1 MSPPASLRRP
11 AALKT
16 GSGAPEKAAKRA
28 YRGER
33 REEQKRLTH
42 GRVLEAALELFA
54 ERGFEAASL
63 RDIGAKA
70 GVSHAVI
77 RLHFGNKAQLWQQTV
92 DFLFRRMQSEM
103 RPMPGDPDYAEGTA
117 GLELFVRRYVAYCA
131 RHPEHARLMLMES
144 MHDSEQLRYAVDEH
158 IRPAHQFLER
168 MLKAAVADGFPLDL
182 PPAHMTYIL
191 AAASQSVFAL
201 AHEARR
207 IYGVDVLGDDFVAHH
222 ADAVVRLLFR
232 Q

>member
-1 MSPPASLRRP
+1 MNQLSPAKRQTASVPGPR
-11 AALKT
+11 KQ
-16 GSGAPEKAAKRA
+16 AAKRS

-33 REEQKRLTH
+33 REEQKRLTQAKI
-42 GRVLEAALELFA
+42 LESALDHFA

-63 RDIGAKA
+63 RDIAA
-70 GVSHAVI
+70 QAQVSHAVI
-77 RLHFGNKAQLWQQTV
+77 RLHFGSKAQLWQHAL
-92 DFLFRRMQSEM
+92 DYLFLRMQSEL
-103 RPMPGDPDYAEGTA
+103 RPKKGDPDYAEGAA

-144 MHDSEQLRYAVDEH
+144 MHDSEQLRYAVDQH
-158 IRPAHQFLER
+158 VRPAHRFLEK
-168 MLKAAVADGFPLDL
+168 MLQAAVSDGFPLDV

-207 IYGVDVLGDDFVAHH
+207 IYGVDVLAEEFVSRH

-232 Q
+232 R

>member
-1 MSPPASLRRP
+1 MSPPASLRRSP
-11 AALKT
+11 AV
-16 GSGAPEKAAKRA
+16 EAAGGEPKKISKRA

-33 REEQKRLTH
+33 REEQKRLTQA
-42 GRVLEAALELFA
+42 RVLESALELFA
-54 ERGFEAASL
+54 QRGFDAASL
-63 RDIGAKA
+63 RDIAARA
-70 GVSHAVI
+70 GVTHAVI
-77 RLHFGNKAQLWQQTV
+77 RLHFGNKAQLWQQAV

-103 RPMPGDPDYAEGTA
+103 RPKPGEPDYTDGTA

-168 MLKAAVADGFPLDL
+168 MLKAAVADGFPLDV
-182 PPAHMTYIL
+182 PAAHMTYIL
-191 AAASQSVFAL
+191 AAASQSIFAL

>member
-1 MSPPASLRRP
+1 MSPSASLRRP
-11 AALKT
+11 AAPDAA
-16 GSGAPEKAAKRA
+16 GGVPEKAAKRT

-63 RDIGAKA
+63 RDIATKA

-103 RPMPGDPDYAEGTA
+103 RPMPGDPDYAEGAA

-158 IRPAHQFLER
+158 IPVSYTHLTLPTKLE
-168 MLKAAVADGFPLDL
+168 V
-182 PPAHMTYIL
+182 
-191 AAASQSVFAL
+191 
-201 AHEARR
+201 
-207 IYGVDVLGDDFVAHH
+207 
-222 ADAVVRLLFR
+222 
-232 Q
+232 

>member
-1 MSPPASLRRP
+1 MSPPASVRRSP
-11 AALKT
+11 ALEAT
-16 GSGAPEKAAKRA
+16 SGEPKGISKRA

-33 REEQKRLTH
+33 REEQKRLTQA
-42 GRVLEAALELFA
+42 RVLESALELFA
-54 ERGFEAASL
+54 ERGFDAASL
-63 RDIGAKA
+63 RDIATRA
-70 GVSHAVI
+70 GVTHAVI
-77 RLHFGNKAQLWQQTV
+77 RLHFGNKAQLWQQAV

-103 RPMPGDPDYAEGTA
+103 RPKRGDPDYAEGAA

-168 MLKAAVADGFPLDL
+168 MLKAAVADGFPLDV

-191 AAASQSVFAL
+191 AAASQSIFAL

-207 IYGVDVLGDDFVAHH
+207 IYGVDVLRDDFVAHH